1 MELTSSFVFA
11 LINGLVWG
19 IVLAL
24 VSSGLNVIYGLLGI
38 VNVAHGS
45 FYTLGAFLAWFV
57 GANLGSFWWSLVLV
71 PALMGILGILVE
83 FILKPIKR
91 DLSLSVLSTFAI
103 MVGLQGAVLATWG
116 GTPKR
121 IAPPID
127 TQIKLL
133 GTGYSHYRIFVA
145 LLGLLVLFCLW
156 WVSEK
161 TRFGLR
167 IRAIREDSAL
177 GRAVGLPV
185 SLLSSLG
192 FGLASAL
199 AGLSGVLVAPMVSI
213 TPGMGTRTFAIVFLI
228 VIAGGLGKIFNS
240 VLVAVGFSLTR
251 GFATIFLNPTTGLII
266 TFALMIS
273 LILLRPSLLPEK
285 AGNQW
290 AR

>member
-1 MELTSSFVFA
+1 MELISSLVFA

-19 IVLAL
+19 ITLAL

-45 FYTLGAFLAWFV
+45 LYTLGAFLAWFIS
-57 GANLGSFWWSLVLV
+57 ANLGSFWWSLVLV
-71 PALMGILGILVE
+71 PVLMGALGMVME
-83 FILKPIKR
+83 RILKPVKR

-103 MVGLQGAVLATWG
+103 MVGLQGGMLATWG

-127 TQIKLL
+127 TQLNLL

-145 LLGLLVLFCLW
+145 LMGIVMLFCLW
-156 WVSEK
+156 WVSERTK
-161 TRFGLR
+161 FGLR
-167 IRAIREDSAL
+167 IRAIREDSTL
-177 GRAVGLPV
+177 GKAVGLPV

-192 FGLASAL
+192 FGLGTAL
-199 AGLSGVLVAPMVSI
+199 AGFSGVLVAPMVSI
-213 TPGMGTRTFAIVFLI
+213 TPDMGTRTFAIVFLI

-266 TFALMIS
+266 TFALIIS
-273 LILLRPSLLPEK
+273 FILLQPNLLPEK
-285 AGNQW
+285 AGTNG
-290 AR
+290 